1 MKNSKNFAFAA
12 VALATMTVLTPTSA
26 IADEQEGGS
35 PETSAESEITPTKG
49 DIRLAKLLE
58 GREASEPVSCI
69 RFRTNDRLKVI
80 DDTALVYGRGK
91 TIYVNYTRNP
101 SRIDDRDTMVSRRFG
116 SQVCK
121 TDIITKID
129 NMTGIYAGNVFLA
142 EFIPYTRV
150 KKDS

>member
-1 MKNSKNFAFAA
+1 MPINPKISAFAA
-12 VALATMTVLTPTSA
+12 GLCVLTLSA
-26 IADEQEGGS
+26 
-35 PETSAESEITPTKG
+35 PSAVLAEEKAKDAQPMTKG
-49 DIRLAKLLE
+49 DVRLAKLLE
-58 GREASEPVSCI
+58 GREAGEPVSCI

-91 TIYVNYTRNP
+91 TIYVNYTRSP

-129 NMTGIYAGNVFLA
+129 SMTGIYAGNVFLA

-150 KKDS
+150 KKGS